1 MTILR
6 ELRSSMVLRSHW
18 KQEKSACT
26 CIVYSQLNAPAFNSN
41 SVLKTQGSYHLH
53 RKTENSTWKVKWYAS
68 FQKIWAVIWG
78 EAIFPL
84 FFICSVHLDIFW
96 GGSYSHH
103 VRFYSFMSMHKI
115 STQVVSQR
123 LFEFIVYSGLLF
135 LKESFC
141 YAYTYTQK
149 LQTT

>member
-1 MTILR
+1 
-6 ELRSSMVLRSHW
+6 MVIRNHW
-18 KQEKSACT
+18 KQEST

-68 FQKIWAVIWG
+68 FHLECFRKYGLWFEERQF
-78 EAIFPL
+78 FPL
-84 FFICSVHLDIFW
+84 FFFCSVHLDIVW

-103 VRFYSFMSMHKI
+103 VRFYSFMFMHKF
-115 STQVVSQR
+115 STQVVSQC

-135 LKESFC
+135 LKKSFC
-141 YAYTYTQK
+141 YVYSYT
-149 LQTT
+149 